1 VNSILS
7 KDGTTIAFDRAGAG
21 SPVILVNGA
30 LGDRAGTGPLARLLD
45 SYFTVYTYDRRG
57 RGDSADT
64 PPYALEREVED
75 LEAILAE
82 TGGSAY
88 VYGTSSGGNL
98 ALEAAARGAAITKLA
113 LWEPNF
119 LVDDTRPPLPKDYV
133 EHLDQLVASGR
144 RGDAVEYF
152 MTAAAGVP
160 AQFVTPMRGM
170 PMWPEMEAL
179 AHTLAY
185 DGRVVGNNM
194 SGSEVSRARWASV
207 TIPTVVIDGG
217 QTPGLAQGADA
228 IAAALPDARRRTL
241 TGQTHDVAADAIAP
255 ALREFFTG

>member
-1 VNSILS
+1 MSSVQS
-7 KDGTTIAFDRAGAG
+7 KDGTTIAFDLTGAG
-21 SPVILVNGA
+21 SPVILVSGA
-30 LGDRAGTGPLARLLD
+30 LGDHAGSADLARLL
-45 SYFTVYTYDRRG
+45 SPHFTVVSYDRRG
-57 RGDSADT
+57 RGGSADT
-64 PPYALEREVED
+64 PPYALAREVED
-75 LEAILAE
+75 LEAVLAV
-82 TGGSAY
+82 TGGSAH

-119 LVDDTRPPLPKDYV
+119 LVDDIRPPLPKDYV
-133 EHLDQLVASGR
+133 EQLDQLVASGR

-152 MTAAAGVP
+152 MTAAAGMP
-160 AQFVTPMRGM
+160 AQFVTPMRAM
-170 PMWPEMEAL
+170 PMWPKMEAL

-185 DGRVVGNNM
+185 DGQVVGDNM

-255 ALREFFTG
+255 VLREFFSS